1 MCTISFAL
9 TASLTGPRVSLPV
22 ATHCVRPRLTG
33 SDPVTKAKRGKGA
46 EKTRV
51 PVEVVS
57 LVECIVGEGAGA
69 WRDKD
74 WMVKGATET
83 HKEPGTVCEEG
94 RWWWRGGILATTVAT
109 VS

>member
-1 MCTISFAL
+1 M
-9 TASLTGPRVSLPV
+9 
-22 ATHCVRPRLTG
+22 
-33 SDPVTKAKRGKGA
+33 
-46 EKTRV
+46 
-51 PVEVVS
+51 
-57 LVECIVGEGAGA
+57 GEGAGA

-83 HKEPGTVCEEG
+83 HKEPGTVWEEG